1 MKVDPKY
8 WDKKGEKRKKKKRKR
23 ERSFAIMFLNKNI
36 TCFLLVD
43 WLIQQMFYFI
53 LRINKC
59 IFSNKLIRPLYIGA
73 IIPTYQ
79 IS

>member
-8 WDKKGEKRKKKKRKR
+8 WDKKGEKRKR

-36 TCFLLVD
+36 ICFLLVD